1 MKKLFYLLI
10 ITIFILPSCQT
21 EQKYLTIEEIKKEET
36 EILKVLVAYNKA
48 SEDKN
53 FAELLKTLADSVVF
67 FGSDQGEVIKT
78 FADYKEAIQ
87 KQWEEYE
94 YTKYGD
100 ITDLFIAMDN
110 RATLASVIYGVPLQA
125 KLKNGI
131 NEEVFL
137 RVSRTLRKQ
146 NDKWVIVSG
155 ITSIPRVKP
164 TPQPQQESVA
174 K

>member
-21 EQKYLTIEEIKKEET
+21 EQKYLTVEEIKKEET
-36 EILKVLVAYNKA
+36 EILKVLIAYNKA

-164 TPQPQQESVA
+164 TPQPQQESVTQ
-174 K
+174 

>member
-1 MKKLFYLLI
+1 MKKLIYLLI
-10 ITIFILPSCQT
+10 ITAFILPSCQT

-78 FADYKEAIQ
+78 FADYKVAIQ

-94 YTKYGD
+94 YTKYGE
-100 ITDLFIAMDN
+100 ITDLFIAMDS

-125 KLKNGI
+125 KLRNGI
-131 NEEVFL
+131 SEDIFL

-146 NDKWVIVSG
+146 NDRWVIVSG
-155 ITSIPRVKP
+155 ITSIPREKP
-164 TPQPQQESVA
+164 KPPQQQNVTQ
-174 K
+174 

>member
-1 MKKLFYLLI
+1 MKKLYALLLI
-10 ITIFILPSCQT
+10 SIFLLPSCQT
-21 EQKYLTIEEIKKEET
+21 EQKFLTIDEIKKEESD
-36 EILKVLVAYNKA
+36 IVKVLYAYNKA

-94 YTKYGD
+94 YTKYGE

-110 RATLASVIYGVPLQA
+110 KATLASVIFGVPLQA
-125 KLKNGI
+125 KLKNGVH
-131 NEEVFL
+131 EEIFL

-155 ITSIPRVKP
+155 ITSIPRPK
-164 TPQPQQESVA
+164 PQPVA
-174 K
+174 PTANQ

>member
-1 MKKLFYLLI
+1 MKKLFYLLLL
-10 ITIFILPSCQT
+10 TAFILPSCQP
-21 EQKYLTIEEIKKEET
+21 EQKYLTLEEVKKEEAD
-36 EILKVLVAYNKA
+36 IVKVLYAYNKA

-78 FADYKEAIQ
+78 FADYKDAIQ

-94 YTKYGD
+94 YTKYGE

-110 RATLASVIYGVPLQA
+110 KATIASVIYGVPLDA

-131 NEEVFL
+131 QEQVFL
-137 RVSRTLRKQ
+137 RASRTLRKQ
-146 NDKWVIVSG
+146 NEKWVIVSG

-164 TPQPQQESVA
+164 EVQPQNISQ
-174 K
+174 

>member
-1 MKKLFYLLI
+1 MRKLLYLVI
-10 ITIFILPSCQT
+10 IVVFILPSCQP
-21 EQKYLTIEEIKKEET
+21 EQKYLTVDEIKKEESD
-36 EILKVLVAYNKA
+36 IVKVLYSYNKA

-53 FAELLKTLADSVVF
+53 FAELLKTLGDSVVF

-87 KQWEEYE
+87 RQWEEYE
-94 YTKYGD
+94 YTRYGE

-131 NEEVFL
+131 QEDVFL

-146 NDKWVIVSG
+146 NEKWVIVSG
-155 ITSIPRVKP
+155 ITSIPREKP
-164 TPQPQQESVA
+164 TVKTVNINQ
-174 K
+174 

>member
-1 MKKLFYLLI
+1 MKKLFYLLL
-10 ITIFILPSCQT
+10 ITAFIFPSCQP
-21 EQKYLTIEEIKKEET
+21 EQKYLTVEETKKEEA
-36 EILKVLVAYNKA
+36 EIVKVLYAYNKA

-78 FADYKEAIQ
+78 FADYKYAIQ

-94 YTKYGD
+94 YTKYGE
-100 ITDLFIAMDN
+100 ITDLFIAMDGK
-110 RATLASVIYGVPLQA
+110 ATIASVIYGVPLQA

-131 NEEVFL
+131 HEDVFL
-137 RVSRTLRKQ
+137 RASRTLRKQ

-155 ITSIPRVKP
+155 ITSIPRERP
-164 TPQPQQESVA
+164 GQNIQNQTISQ
-174 K
+174 

>member
-21 EQKYLTIEEIKKEET
+21 EQKYLTVEEIKKEET

-164 TPQPQQESVA
+164 TPQPQQESVTQ
-174 K
+174 